1 MANCTIEL
9 SKADMKLLLRYVYY
23 GQWLLTATKTDPDEK
38 YEAFY
43 QRILSLMKNNNIEPR
58 IEYEHGSYGVSGEL
72 DDEYHK
78 AIDDYNEDTFWEE
91 LLERL
96 AQRDLSLKYTKKEI
110 EDMGY
115 PELSE
120 KLDAEMEKYIDE
132 IDRHGIGNIG
142 IVK

>member
-1 MANCTIEL
+1 MPNCTIEL

-23 GQWLLTATKTDPDEK
+23 GQWLLTATKEDPDEK

-58 IEYEHGSYGVSGEL
+58 IAYEHGSYGVSGEL
-72 DDEYHK
+72 DEEYRK
-78 AIDDYNEDTFWEE
+78 AIDEYNEDTFWEE

-96 AQRDLSLKYTKKEI
+96 AQKDLSLKYTKKEI

-120 KLDAEMEKYIDE
+120 RIDEEAEKYIDE
-132 IDRHGIGNIG
+132 LDRNGLRNIG
-142 IVK
+142 IAK